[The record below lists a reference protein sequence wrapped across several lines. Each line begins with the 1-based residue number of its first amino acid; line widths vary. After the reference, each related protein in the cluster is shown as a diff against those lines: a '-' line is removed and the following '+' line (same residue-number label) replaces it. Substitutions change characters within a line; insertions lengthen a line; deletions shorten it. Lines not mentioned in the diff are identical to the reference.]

1 MGVTLSGIL
10 VRILLLAVVTAVAA
24 LAPAPALAQ
33 TDPTEIIDRVD
44 RMLRGDSSHGVMTME
59 VVTENWDRS
68 MTMEVWSLG
77 TDYSLVR
84 VQAPR
89 REAGTA
95 TLKAE
100 NDIWN
105 YLPKVDR
112 SIKIPASMMGG
123 SWMGSHFT
131 NDDLVKDS
139 RLIEDYDVEI
149 AFEGDAGDGAAV
161 WDFVLTPK
169 PEAPVVWGSIEY
181 RIRQGDYM
189 PLWTKFYDEDGELA
203 RTMEHSA
210 FTEMDGRLLP
220 AVMNMYPA
228 DKPGER
234 TTMRYEEIEFDIDV
248 GPSFFSL
255 RNLQGGRGRRR

>member
-1 MGVTLSGIL
+1 MSGSRTF
-10 VRILLLAVVTAVAA
+10 VVFLAVVAAVAA
-24 LAPAPALAQ
+24 QAPALTFAQ
-33 TDPTEIIDRVD
+33 TDPLAIIDRVD

-100 NDIWN
+100 DDIWN

-131 NDDLVKDS
+131 NDDLVKES
-139 RLIEDYDVEI
+139 RLVDDYDIEI
-149 AFEGDAGDGAAV
+149 AFDGDDPDGVTV
-161 WDFVLTPK
+161 WEFVLTPK

-181 RIRQGDYM
+181 RIRQRDYM

-203 RTMEHSA
+203 RTMEHSG
-210 FTEMDGRLLP
+210 FTEFGGRLVP
-220 AVMNMYPA
+220 AVMNMLPA

-234 TTMRYEEIEFDIDV
+234 TTMRYEDLEFDIDV
-248 GPSFFSL
+248 ERSFFSL
-255 RNLQGGRGRRR
+255 RNLQRGR

>member
-1 MGVTLSGIL
+1 MFRAPAYVLFS
-10 VRILLLAVVTAVAA
+10 AVVAVAA
-24 LAPAPALAQ
+24 QAPVPAFAQ
-33 TDPTEIIDRVD
+33 TDPRAIIDRVD
-44 RMLRGDSSHGVMTME
+44 RMLRGDSSRGTITME

-84 VQAPR
+84 VQQPR

-100 NDIWN
+100 DDIWN

-123 SWMGSHFT
+123 AWMGSHFT
-131 NDDLVKDS
+131 NDDLVKES
-139 RLIEDYDVEI
+139 RLIEDYDIEI
-149 AFEGDAGDGAAV
+149 AFEGADPDGV
-161 WDFVLTPK
+161 EIWEFLLTPK
-169 PEAPVVWGSIEY
+169 PEAPVVWGRIEY
-181 RIRQGDYM
+181 RVRQGDYM

-203 RTMEHSA
+203 RTMEHSD
-210 FTEMDGRLLP
+210 FTRMDGRLLP
-220 AVMNMYPA
+220 AVMDMYPA

-234 TTMRYEEIEFDIDV
+234 TTMRYEELEFDIDV
-248 GPSFFSL
+248 DPSFFSL

>member
-1 MGVTLSGIL
+1 MSRSRTLL
-10 VRILLLAVVTAVAA
+10 VSLAVLTAVAA
-24 LAPAPALAQ
+24 QAPAPAFAQ
-33 TDPTEIIDRVD
+33 TDPLAIIDRVD
-44 RMLRGDSSHGVMTME
+44 RMLRGNSSHGTFTME

-100 NDIWN
+100 DDIWN

-131 NDDLVKDS
+131 NDDLVKES
-139 RLIEDYDVEI
+139 RLIEDYDIEI
-149 AFEGDAGDGAAV
+149 AFEGDDADGVAV

-169 PEAPVVWGSIEY
+169 PEVPVVWGSIEY

-189 PLWTKFYDEDGELA
+189 PLWTRFYDEDGELA

-210 FTEMDGRLLP
+210 FTEMGGRLLP
-220 AVMNMYPA
+220 AVMDMYPA

-248 GPSFFSL
+248 DSSFFSL